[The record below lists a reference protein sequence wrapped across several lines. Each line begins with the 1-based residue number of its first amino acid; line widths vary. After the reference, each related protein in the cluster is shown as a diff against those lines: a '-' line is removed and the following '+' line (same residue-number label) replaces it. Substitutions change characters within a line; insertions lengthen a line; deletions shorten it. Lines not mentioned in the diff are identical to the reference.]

1 MFVEILQNEQ
11 LAALR
16 EAFNRACAELGLGMS
31 AEDTARRKHLAVFML
46 TAAKAGERDPSVILV
61 KAIQQMPLVERDERQ
76 TQGNPV
82 SDPADVHMGPRWTA
96 RRDSQEV

>member
-31 AEDTARRKHLAVFML
+31 AEDIARREHLAVFML
-46 TAAKAGERDPSVILV
+46 IAAKAGERDTSVILV
-61 KAIQQMPLVERDERQ
+61 KAVQPRSQTCAQRPEPPRDKA
-76 TQGNPV
+76 
-82 SDPADVHMGPRWTA
+82 SL
-96 RRDSQEV
+96 